1 MVTDTELLR
10 SYAHDR
16 SESAFSELVH
26 RHIDMVYSAA
36 LRETRGNASLAED
49 ITQSVFAELARKAS
63 KLERHPALASRYNV
77 QGIPHF
83 VVLRGGRVV
92 SQHSGFVRHDQM
104 EAWLRNAQSVASP

>member
-1 MVTDTELLR
+1 MGTDTELLR

-63 KLERHPALASRYNV
+63 KLERHPAFAGWLFICVRLMADNV
-77 QGIPHF
+77 LSAE
-83 VVLRGGRVV
+83 LRMHR
-92 SQHSGFVRHDQM
+92 SDLTTQ
-104 EAWLRNAQSVASP
+104 P